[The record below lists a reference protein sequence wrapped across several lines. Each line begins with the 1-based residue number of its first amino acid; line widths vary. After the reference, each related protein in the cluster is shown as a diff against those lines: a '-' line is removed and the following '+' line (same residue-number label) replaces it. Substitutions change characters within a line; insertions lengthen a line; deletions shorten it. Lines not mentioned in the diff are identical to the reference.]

1 MVRVLI
7 IAIVEAGARRQVQG
21 QLHSLSR
28 HYDPLCFSI
37 RIRKVGTISAPTR
50 VCIECSA
57 QSWPKQILRKCFFLI
72 RWYASGPVLS
82 FLKNTT
88 ERFAISNI
96 MEGTVNMAKGEGIP
110 QGHVAG
116 KWLSQD
122 SSSVLLPKFSYTFRF
137 CVRVPPRRSLKTC
150 VSF

>member
-7 IAIVEAGARRQVQG
+7 IAIIEAEARLPSSRAAS
-21 QLHSLSR
+21 QLEG

-37 RIRKVGTISAPTR
+37 HIRKVGTISAPSR
-50 VCIECSA
+50 VYIECSA

-82 FLKNTT
+82 FLTNTT
-88 ERFAISNI
+88 ERVAISNI

-137 CVRVPPRRSLKTC
+137 CVRVPSRRSLKTC
-150 VSF
+150 VFF